1 MKTLSSRS
9 ADFQSA
15 VSRISNPQTQPT
27 SNAACFAIALPTG
40 SRRYGRLETCATSA
54 ASSPR
59 RVCSF
64 GALALLLPLAV
75 FLLSLAVGAE
85 TPAEANQTSQP
96 AKPVDNGPLTLR
108 AALSHS
114 AYSQSAPTQLLVK
127 VEYVS
132 TAIAPASRPPLNIAL
147 VLDRSGSMAEDR
159 KFAYTLNAAR
169 EVIANLSD
177 RDTISLIAFNERVLV
192 LSPAGRA
199 VNKQFL
205 FHRLEEIAPEG
216 YTDLSA
222 GLLEGIAQV
231 NSQAGEGQIKQVLLL
246 TDGKA
251 NRGVTSAGSLRKTV
265 EKARAKGVNL
275 STLGCGTDYDEK
287 LLTAMAEAGGG
298 RYTYVR
304 SPEQIPDAF
313 KEELRGLL
321 EVAAQNARLE
331 IAIEQGAI
339 TKVFGQVWDSPPVS
353 SHQINIGNLRAG
365 ERGLVL
371 LALKPANYQTDAALR
386 ISAKLTF
393 DDPQAGERMV
403 RTASAEA
410 KSVPAGSSEI
420 AVANEEVQIYG
431 GLLKALEAA
440 TEGGEGYDRQRY
452 QQALMGFAQWQGRAR
467 DFARAT
473 RNQELLN
480 YTFLLKH
487 LLQEMEAA
495 EAQGRMHEH
504 VEAREKLKKETDY
517 QRYLLFHH
525 REPREPEK
533 H

>member
-1 MKTLSSRS
+1 MKTLKCRCLGFALLPFMVALAGFLAAAAEPPDSGKQEQSNTAATRS
-9 ADFQSA
+9 ES
-15 VSRISNPQTQPT
+15 
-27 SNAACFAIALPTG
+27 
-40 SRRYGRLETCATSA
+40 
-54 ASSPR
+54 
-59 RVCSF
+59 
-64 GALALLLPLAV
+64 GALA
-75 FLLSLAVGAE
+75 
-85 TPAEANQTSQP
+85 
-96 AKPVDNGPLTLR
+96 LR

-114 AYSQSAPTQLLVK
+114 AYSQSAPTQLLCK
-127 VEYVS
+127 VDYVS
-132 TAIAPASRPPLNIAL
+132 TAAPPAGRPSLNVAL
-147 VLDRSGSMAEDR
+147 VLDRSGSMAEDK

-177 RDTISLIAFNERVLV
+177 RDVISLVAFNERVLV

-231 NSQAGEGQIKQVLLL
+231 NSQAAEGQVKQVLLL

-251 NRGVTSAGSLRKTV
+251 NRGVTSVASLRKTV
-265 EKARAKGVNL
+265 EKARARGVGL

-287 LLTAMAEAGGG
+287 LLAAMAEAGGG

-304 SPEQIPDAF
+304 SPEQIPEAF

-331 IAIEQGAI
+331 IAVEQGAI
-339 TKVFGQVWDSPPVS
+339 TKVFGQVWDSPPVA

-371 LALKPANYQTDAALR
+371 LALKPANNQPAASVR
-386 ISAKLTF
+386 VTAKLTF
-393 DDPQAGERMV
+393 DDPQAGERMA
-403 RTASAEA
+403 RTASAQAEFA
-410 KSVPAGSSEI
+410 SDASQTAEV
-420 AVANEEVQIYG
+420 NEEVQIYG
-431 GLLKALEAA
+431 GLLRTLETA
-440 TEGGEGYDRQRY
+440 TEGGEGYDQQRY
-452 QQALMGFAQWQGRAR
+452 QQALLGFAQWQGRAR
-467 DFARAT
+467 DFARST

-504 VEAREKLKKETDY
+504 AEARQKLQKEGDF
-517 QRYLLFHH
+517 QRYLLLHH
-525 REPREPEK
+525 REPRAPEK

>member
-1 MKTLSSRS
+1 MKTLKSHHIGLFLLPLILAMATGGAAAAAESDQHEH
-9 ADFQSA
+9 ADNKPA
-15 VSRISNPQTQPT
+15 TPAP
-27 SNAACFAIALPTG
+27 A
-40 SRRYGRLETCATSA
+40 ET
-54 ASSPR
+54 
-59 RVCSF
+59 
-64 GALALLLPLAV
+64 GALA
-75 FLLSLAVGAE
+75 
-85 TPAEANQTSQP
+85 
-96 AKPVDNGPLTLR
+96 LR

-114 AYSQSAPTQLLVK
+114 TYSQSAPTQLLFK
-127 VEYVS
+127 VEYAS
-132 TAIAPASRPPLNIAL
+132 AAASPASRPPLNIAL
-147 VLDRSGSMAEDR
+147 VLDRSGSMADDK
-159 KFAYTLNAAR
+159 KFAYTINAAR

-231 NSQAGEGQIKQVLLL
+231 NGQAAEGQVKQVLLL

-251 NRGVTSAGSLRKTV
+251 NRGVTSAASLRKTV
-265 EKARAKGVNL
+265 EKARAKGVGL
-275 STLGCGTDYDEK
+275 STLGCGKDYDEK
-287 LLTAMAEAGGG
+287 LLTEMADSGGG

-321 EVAAQNARLE
+321 EVVAQNARLE
-331 IAIEQGAI
+331 LAVEQGAI
-339 TKVFGQVWDSPPVS
+339 TKVFGQVWDSPPVA

-371 LALKPANYQTDAALR
+371 LALKPANYQPDARLR
-386 ISAKLTF
+386 VTGKLTF
-393 DDPQAGERMV
+393 DDPQAGERIV
-403 RTASAEA
+403 RTTSAQVRFAPDASATAE
-410 KSVPAGSSEI
+410 
-420 AVANEEVQIYG
+420 ANEEVQIYG
-431 GLLKALEAA
+431 GLLGALEAA
-440 TEGGEGYDRQRY
+440 TEGGEGYDRKRY
-452 QQALMGFAQWQGRAR
+452 QQALTGFAQWYGRAR
-467 DFARAT
+467 DFARST
-473 RNQELLN
+473 RNQDLLN

-504 VEAREKLKKETDY
+504 AEAREKLQKESDY
-517 QRYLLFHH
+517 QRYLLLHH
-525 REPREPEK
+525 REPRATEK

>member
-1 MKTLSSRS
+1 MKTLNCR
-9 ADFQSA
+9 
-15 VSRISNPQTQPT
+15 
-27 SNAACFAIALPTG
+27 CFGFA
-40 SRRYGRLETCATSA
+40 
-54 ASSPR
+54 
-59 RVCSF
+59 
-64 GALALLLPLAV
+64 LLPLM
-75 FLLSLAVGAE
+75 LALATFGAA
-85 TPAEANQTSQP
+85 AEPPSADSGKQKQPNTVATSSE
-96 AKPVDNGPLTLR
+96 NGALTLR

-114 AYSQSAPTQLLVK
+114 AYSQSAPTQLLLK

-132 TAIAPASRPPLNIAL
+132 TAAPPESRPPLNIAL
-147 VLDRSGSMAEDR
+147 VLDRSGSMAEDK
-159 KFAYTLNAAR
+159 KFAYTINAAR

-177 RDTISLIAFNERVLV
+177 QDTISLIAFNERVLV

-231 NSQAGEGQIKQVLLL
+231 NSQAAEGQIKQVLLL

-251 NRGVTSAGSLRKTV
+251 NRGVTGVASLRKTV

-321 EVAAQNARLE
+321 EVAAQNARLD
-331 IAIEQGAI
+331 IAVEQGAI
-339 TKVFGQVWDSPPVS
+339 TKVFGQVWDSPPVA
-353 SHQINIGNLRAG
+353 SHHINIGNLRAG

-371 LALKPANYQTDAALR
+371 LALKPASYQPDATLR
-386 ISAKLTF
+386 VTAKLTF
-393 DDPQAGERMV
+393 DDPQAGERIV
-403 RTASAEA
+403 RTASAQAEFVSDA
-410 KSVPAGSSEI
+410 SQTAE
-420 AVANEEVQIYG
+420 ANEEVQIYG
-431 GLLKALEAA
+431 GLLEALEAA

-452 QQALMGFAQWQGRAR
+452 QQALMGFAKWQGRAR
-467 DFARAT
+467 DFARST

-504 VEAREKLKKETDY
+504 AEAREKLKKEGDY

-525 REPREPEK
+525 REPRAPEK